1 MFVHEK
7 GGGVRAAGG
16 KSVMR
21 RELHVLEPI
30 EESIANVL
38 IFMGIK
44 SIEKIEMSKRKN
56 LGMQQE
62 HQLSSKP

>member
-1 MFVHEK
+1 MYTKKEEVC
-7 GGGVRAAGG
+7 AARG
-16 KSVMR
+16 KSVTR
-21 RELHVLEPI
+21 RQLHVLEPI